1 MFDQNSSLFQHP
13 RSGRKYDSVP
23 VSRLAVFYTGVV
35 FVTSDSNMFGLF
47 RNFYYKNLQA
57 TGSLPVSFSDTAR
70 VHSSITLNVLGG
82 KDFREDT

>member
-57 TGSLPVSFSDTAR
+57 TGSLWCM
-70 VHSSITLNVLGG
+70 TLSGASALAFLVLH
-82 KDFREDT
+82 KKILSLI